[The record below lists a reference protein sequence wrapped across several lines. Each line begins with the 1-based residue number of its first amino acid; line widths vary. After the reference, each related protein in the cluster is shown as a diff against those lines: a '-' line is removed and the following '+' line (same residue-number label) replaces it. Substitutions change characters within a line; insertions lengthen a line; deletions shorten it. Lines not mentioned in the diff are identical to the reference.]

1 MKKFLLELLQRFTSR
16 KFLITIGGIVLAI
29 QVPEQSSEIITL
41 SLGFIAA
48 EGAADTTQRY
58 QVEKT
63 KQIQAAVPA
72 MSDDVSFTGMG
83 NAPAIDRGSVVPG
96 Q

>member
-1 MKKFLLELLQRFTSR
+1 MKKFIIELLQRFTSR
-16 KFLITIGGIVLAI
+16 KFLITIGGIVLTI
-29 QVPEQSSEIITL
+29 QIPEQATQIVTL
-41 SLGFIAA
+41 VLGFIAA

-72 MSDDVSFTGMG
+72 MTEDVSFNTMG
-83 NAPAIDRGSVVPG
+83 NAPAVDRGSVVPG